1 MFTDL
6 NPETKSNLK
15 SVAMVPPGKKGIGWP
30 LPGPELGSIGAP
42 YFASLVGGL
51 KGGSPLYEHSLIE
64 GGDPTNKD
72 HWKNNGIYTKG
83 RQSLPLFGLPGEAIE
98 AGTHFYRGGN
108 FKQLLDNT
116 EQINTNPDA
125 TEMQKFYS
133 TNARL
138 GSSAAVAATRSIPEI
153 IGSLGWNN
161 HLRAMQDRSERK
173 LSKTPAVQTPGLY
186 PGVPIN

>member
-1 MFTDL
+1 
-6 NPETKSNLK
+6 
-15 SVAMVPPGKKGIGWP
+15 MVPPGRLGLGTAPLFKGYD
-30 LPGPELGSIGAP
+30 PELGSIGAP
-42 YFASLVGGL
+42 YFASLVGKF
-51 KGGSPLYEHSLIE
+51 KGSSPLNDYSLRE

-72 HWKNNGIYTKG
+72 DWKNNGIYTKG
-83 RQSLPLFGLPGEAIE
+83 RQSMPLFGLPGEAIE

-116 EQINTNPDA
+116 EAINTNPDA
-125 TEMQKFYS
+125 TTMQKFYS

-153 IGSLGWNN
+153 ISSISENN